1 MRMLKLH
8 LATRLWIGVLSVVGA
23 LVLILVASS
32 VASGANRQAY
42 AQANAADQ
50 ARVKLA
56 YQWAAESE
64 ANAVRAYGVVVSMD
78 SGVAQAYKDDIARS
92 NEKIDQLQQS
102 LQSQSDSDA
111 AKAQLD
117 KIAALKAK
125 VLAMNSQAAV
135 LKVTA
140 KDAQAMAQFVAQ
152 EYRPAMQ
159 ALQQAHQEF
168 VALQEAASQDTRE
181 AYEERGRK
189 TALAS
194 AVGVVALVVVLLL
207 GAGVLIRS
215 IQRPLVQANALAA
228 RIAGGDLTAEVDTS
242 RSDEIGDLLQAVAG
256 MRDELRTVVTRVR
269 ESTENIQLA
278 SGEVAQGNADLSQRT
293 EQSASSLQQT
303 ASAMVQLTGTVRQT
317 ADSARTA
324 SQLAASAS
332 SVAGRGGDVVAQ
344 VVTTMGE
351 INASSRRIAD
361 IIGTIDGIAFQ
372 TNILAL
378 NAAVEAARAGEQGR
392 GFAVVAGEVR
402 SLAGRSAEA
411 AREIKTLIGA
421 SVERVESGARLVGEA
436 GSTMSEIVGSVQ
448 RVTDIIGE
456 ISAAT
461 EEQSGGI
468 GAVNASV
475 TQLDQS
481 TQQNAALVE
490 QSAAAAESLREQAR
504 ALADLVAG
512 FRLCNETPAAASLAR
527 QAIASARLSSAP
539 PQAAPRAAA
548 PARAAAPKALPS
560 SVQAPKPAAEA
571 VAAPVG
577 AAADNGD
584 WETF

>member
-1 MRMLKLH
+1 MKRNLSI
-8 LATRLWIGVLSVVGA
+8 ATRLWAGIGIVGLSMVLLFGT
-23 LVLILVASS
+23 VAWRTARLTES
-32 VASGANRQAY
+32 N
-42 AQANAADQ
+42 NATE
-50 ARVKLA
+50 ARIERATSLA
-56 YQWAAESE
+56 VQWASLTET
-64 ANAVRAYGVVVSMD
+64 NVQRV
-78 SGVAQAYKDDIARS
+78 IAS
-92 NEKIDQLQQS
+92 IVG
-102 LQSQSDSDA
+102 SDA
-111 AKAQLD
+111 AVGQHFAVEIKGTSAKISELQKEIEAVATRDEDKSQLARVAAARKAYLD
-117 KIAALKAK
+117 AREAAVAARGKGEHEAAQQMLKAS
-125 VLAMNSQAAV
+125 VLPAV
-135 LKVTA
+135 ATYLSEQHK
-140 KDAQAMAQFVAQ
+140 
-152 EYRPAMQ
+152 
-159 ALQQAHQEF
+159 F
-168 VALQEAASQDTRE
+168 VALQHQFATDNRAAFNQARMQSVLFAAGVMAVVLVGMVMGGALLVRSITVPLRSAREAAR
-181 AYEERGRK
+181 
-189 TALAS
+189 
-194 AVGVVALVVVLLL
+194 
-207 GAGVLIRS
+207 
-215 IQRPLVQANALAA
+215 
-228 RIAGGDLTAEVDTS
+228 RIGSGDLTAEMDTS
-242 RSDEIGDLLQAVAG
+242 RSDEIDDLLQAVAG

-293 EQSASSLQQT
+293 EQSTSSLQQT

-512 FRLCNETPAAASLAR
+512 CRLCNETPAAASLAR

-560 SVQAPKPAAEA
+560 SVQAPKPAAEP
-571 VAAPVG
+571 VAAPVV